1 MQNTSVDCTPIQEMD
16 GWMISLLSAVTV
28 KCMFSADGVSQ
39 LRDTQCNLLSGE
51 GECIKTEI

>member
-1 MQNTSVDCTPIQEMD
+1 MD

-39 LRDTQCNLLSGE
+39 LRDVQCNLLSGE
-51 GECIKTEI
+51 GECMKTEI